1 MKKRILSFVSKLSMT
16 QFNSLEEFIIHIH
29 TRNIA
34 KTSQYTVQSVLSKAF
49 VILSNF
55 VREPQ
60 V

>member
-1 MKKRILSFVSKLSMT
+1 MT
-16 QFNSLEEFIIHIH
+16 HFNSLEEFIIHIH